1 MTLKGLCKYYI
12 SCIALES
19 NTTFRASMK
28 DEQSFITLP
37 WINDYALKKPEIGA
51 FLRGNQEKEMDLLI
65 GYPVLK
71 VKHFLSP
78 LFIIPITYSD
88 GTHGKPEGFSID
100 DELLINK
107 DIIDKYSTNEKTE
120 NIYELRELEAELGF
134 TEGHAAF
141 SDLAEKV
148 NLLRTIR
155 PDWDWLDTL
164 NIDDLQKGSM
174 RITDSDGIL
183 NRAILFA
190 KEPTPY
196 TVGLSN
202 ELARLGEYGD
212 LDIRRSILWKFINKQ
227 FDKNPAFEKDILT
240 RWRN

>member
-19 NTTFRASMK
+19 NTTFRASMR

-37 WINDYALKKPEIGA
+37 WINDSILKKPEIGA

-78 LFIIPITYSD
+78 IFIIHITYSD

-120 NIYELRELEAELGF
+120 NIYELRELEA
-134 TEGHAAF
+134 
-141 SDLAEKV
+141 
-148 NLLRTIR
+148 
-155 PDWDWLDTL
+155 
-164 NIDDLQKGSM
+164 
-174 RITDSDGIL
+174 
-183 NRAILFA
+183 
-190 KEPTPY
+190 
-196 TVGLSN
+196 
-202 ELARLGEYGD
+202 
-212 LDIRRSILWKFINKQ
+212 KFVFLKKIH
-227 FDKNPAFEKDILT
+227 
-240 RWRN
+240 